1 MVVGW
6 VVAIVVG
13 WLVCLARW
21 WLNDNGG
28 FMGLGVM
35 CVGLWVWVLCVW
47 VYLWVWWVCLVV
59 WRWHCDM
66 VDVGLAVVL

>member
-35 CVGLWVWVLCVW
+35 CVGLS
-47 VYLWVWWVCLVV
+47 
-59 WRWHCDM
+59 
-66 VDVGLAVVL
+66 VGLVGLLGGLAMAL

>member
-1 MVVGW
+1 MVVVVRCCRGGGW

-28 FMGLGVM
+28 FMGLGVV
-35 CVGLWVWVLCVW
+35 CVGLS
-47 VYLWVWWVCLVV
+47 
-59 WRWHCDM
+59 
-66 VDVGLAVVL
+66 VGLVGLLGGLAMAL